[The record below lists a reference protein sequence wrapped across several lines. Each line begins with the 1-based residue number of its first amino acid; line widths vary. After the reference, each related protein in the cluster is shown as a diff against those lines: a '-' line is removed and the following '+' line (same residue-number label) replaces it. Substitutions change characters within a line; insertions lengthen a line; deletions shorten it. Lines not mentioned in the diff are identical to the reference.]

1 LVPKVSSVAEAD
13 PELEHAAAPVI
24 SVQNLVHR
32 YETRTALNGVSF
44 DVRPAELFGLLGPN
58 GSGKTTLFRIL
69 ATLLRPAAGRTLV
82 FGRDAVREPD
92 AVRARLGVVF
102 QAPAVDRL
110 LTVRENLDIHG
121 RLYGLRGREL
131 GDRIAATL
139 DRLRL
144 SDRAGDRVGI
154 LSGGLARRVEIAKG
168 LLHRPEILLLDE
180 PSTGLDPA
188 ARADLWDSVR
198 DLRRCFGTTIL
209 FTTHLLEEAEGC
221 DRVAILD
228 AGRVVAL
235 GAPRSLQE
243 EIGGDVLVIASR
255 HDAARLRAD
264 VERLAGAPAIEVDG
278 TVRVETASGRTLV
291 PRLLEAFPGRIDA
304 LTLGRPT
311 LFDVF
316 VRRTG
321 RRFESAAEQK
331 PASVRDTSDARETA

>member
-1 LVPKVSSVAEAD
+1 MPPSPSPIAAVRVEQLGHDYRGRAALQGVEFEVATGEM
-13 PELEHAAAPVI
+13 
-24 SVQNLVHR
+24 
-32 YETRTALNGVSF
+32 
-44 DVRPAELFGLLGPN
+44 FGLLGPN

-69 ATLLRPAAGRTLV
+69 ATLLRPAAGRALV
-82 FGRDAVREPD
+82 FGHDAAREPD

-102 QAPAVDRL
+102 QSPAVDRL

-131 GDRIAATL
+131 GERIAATL
-139 DRLRL
+139 ERLRL

-168 LLHRPEILLLDE
+168 LLHRPALLLLDE
-180 PSTGLDPA
+180 PSTGLDPS
-188 ARADLWDSVR
+188 ARADLWSSVR
-198 DLRRCFGTTIL
+198 DLRRLDGTTIL

-235 GAPRSLQE
+235 GTPRGLRE
-243 EIGGDVLVIASR
+243 EIGGDVLVIATR
-255 HDAARLRAD
+255 HDPALLRAD
-264 VERLAGAPAIEVDG
+264 VERLAGVPAIEVDG
-278 TVRVETASGRTLV
+278 SVRVETAAGRTIV
-291 PRLLEAFPGRIDA
+291 PRLLEAFPDRIDA

-321 RRFESAAEQK
+321 RRFESAAERK
-331 PASVRDTSDARETA
+331 PGDARETSDARETA

>member
-1 LVPKVSSVAEAD
+1 VARD
-13 PELEHAAAPVI
+13 PPD
-24 SVQNLVHR
+24 
-32 YETRTALNGVSF
+32 G
-44 DVRPAELFGLLGPN
+44 
-58 GSGKTTLFRIL
+58 
-69 ATLLRPAAGRTLV
+69 ATV
-82 FGRDAVREPD
+82 
-92 AVRARLGVVF
+92 
-102 QAPAVDRL
+102 
-110 LTVRENLDIHG
+110 
-121 RLYGLRGREL
+121 
-131 GDRIAATL
+131 
-139 DRLRL
+139 
-144 SDRAGDRVGI
+144 
-154 LSGGLARRVEIAKG
+154 
-168 LLHRPEILLLDE
+168 
-180 PSTGLDPA
+180 
-188 ARADLWDSVR
+188 
-198 DLRRCFGTTIL
+198 
-209 FTTHLLEEAEGC
+209 
-221 DRVAILD
+221 
-228 AGRVVAL
+228 RVVAL

>member
-1 LVPKVSSVAEAD
+1 MPASPTPIAAVRVEQLGHDYRGRAALQGVDLEVAPGEM
-13 PELEHAAAPVI
+13 
-24 SVQNLVHR
+24 
-32 YETRTALNGVSF
+32 
-44 DVRPAELFGLLGPN
+44 FGLLGPN

-69 ATLLRPAAGRTLV
+69 ATLLRPASGRALV
-82 FGRDAVREPD
+82 FGHDAAREPD

-139 DRLRL
+139 ERLRL

-168 LLHRPEILLLDE
+168 LLHRPALLLLDE

-188 ARADLWDSVR
+188 ARADLWESVH
-198 DLRRCFGTTIL
+198 DLRRIDGTTIL

-235 GAPRSLQE
+235 GAPRTLQE
-243 EIGGDVLVIASR
+243 EIGGDVLVITTR
-255 HDAARLRAD
+255 HEAARLRAD
-264 VERLAGAPAIEVDG
+264 VERLAGAPATEIDG
-278 TVRVETASGRTLV
+278 TVRVETALGHTLV
-291 PRLLEAFPGRIDA
+291 PRLLETFPGRIDT

-321 RRFESAAEQK
+321 RRFETAAESRTGNGR
-331 PASVRDTSDARETA
+331 ATGDARETG

>member
-1 LVPKVSSVAEAD
+1 MSASPT
-13 PELEHAAAPVI
+13 PTAAVR
-24 SVQNLVHR
+24 VEQLGHDYR
-32 YETRTALNGVSF
+32 G
-44 DVRPAELFGLLGPN
+44 RPALQEVDLEVAPGEMFGLLGPN

-69 ATLLRPAAGRTLV
+69 ATLLRPASGRALV
-82 FGRDAVREPD
+82 FGHDVARAPD

-121 RLYGLRGREL
+121 RLYGLRGRAL
-131 GDRIAATL
+131 AGTIAAAL
-139 DRLRL
+139 ERLRL
-144 SDRAGDRVGI
+144 SDRARDRVGT

-168 LLHRPEILLLDE
+168 LLHRPALLLLDE

-188 ARADLWDSVR
+188 ARADLWDCVR
-198 DLRRCFGTTIL
+198 DLRRSDGTTIL

-235 GAPRSLQE
+235 GTPRGLQE
-243 EIGGDVLVIASR
+243 EIGGDVLVIATR
-255 HDAARLRAD
+255 GETAGFRAD
-264 VERLAGAPAIEVDG
+264 VERLAGVPAVEVDG
-278 TVRVETASGRTLV
+278 TIRIETAAGRTLV
-291 PRLLEAFPGRIDA
+291 PRLLEAFPDRIDA

-311 LFDVF
+311 LLDVF

-321 RRFESAAEQK
+321 RRFDGGAERESA
-331 PASVRDTSDARETA
+331 